1 MNASPYEAGQSGRAS
16 PESAPWYRQLWPWL
30 LMAPPAA
37 SVIGGL
43 ALAYLAVRAP
53 PALSV
58 EDYADIEAITA
69 REFSADAAAAALG
82 LAAEVELTRQAD
94 GSARVELVLSSA
106 GERASDASAAASRA
120 AVLGPAEGGLVLGLR
135 HPADPK
141 LDRRVPL
148 VRIGDRYTA
157 VVQLAPARYAVELVP
172 PTGGWR
178 LAGMLA
184 WRQTGAGS
192 RSELTAQTAPAGP

>member
-1 MNASPYEAGQSGRAS
+1 MNTSPFEAGQSGRA
-16 PESAPWYRQLWPWL
+16 PGESMPWYRQLWPWL

-37 SVIGGL
+37 SVMGGL

-53 PALSV
+53 LALSV

-82 LAAEVELTRQAD
+82 LAADVELTRQAD

-106 GERASDASAAASRA
+106 GERASGASANASRTTVFA
-120 AVLGPAEGGLVLGLR
+120 PAERALVLGLR

-148 VRIGDRYTA
+148 TRIGDRYTA
-157 VVQLAPARYAVELVP
+157 VVQLAPARYAVELGP

-184 WRQTGAGS
+184 WRRAGAGS
-192 RSELTAQTAPAGP
+192 RSELTAQTAPARP